1 MFSGFL
7 SVNVFAAEAPES
19 GVTLQS
25 TGYDLHPL
33 EGNMTMTMFTDHNNV
48 QWSAF
53 MPDAGNVYTFSNTA
67 YSAIDQLTF
76 SAVSGQSYGFDVLI
90 NQSLYDYYFVVTVF
104 ADNATNADFTFY
116 PNYLSCQTY
125 PCDVGSKWYA
135 FMDITTKHFDTAA
148 SRGYTIVGRL
158 NRTITSS
165 RITQIS
171 MSTRDSDLYYTVP
184 ANLRFKCNV
193 IEVPKNAVTS
203 ADIQS
208 IIGKIDEQTDVI
220 SGSIEDAAD
229 KIADQIEKQY
239 EYSVNDDLGVESII
253 NEHSGKMGVL
263 SFGSDVML
271 QFLNMFQSANVGTAE
286 LTLPGFNIKVENT
299 SYQVWEDHTFKFDQL
314 NSWVPGLMS
323 VIRMILPVFVWLMV
337 LRYCINVFEKNFLSN
352 GG

>member
-1 MFSGFL
+1 
-7 SVNVFAAEAPES
+7 
-19 GVTLQS
+19 
-25 TGYDLHPL
+25 
-33 EGNMTMTMFTDHNNV
+33 MTMFTDHNNV
-48 QWSAF
+48 QWSAV
-53 MPDAGNVYTFSNTA
+53 MPDSGNVYTFSNTA

-104 ADNATNADFTFY
+104 ADNATNVDFTFY
-116 PNYLSCQTY
+116 PNYMSCQTY

-135 FMDITTKHFDTAA
+135 FMEITTKHFDTAA
-148 SRGYTIVGRL
+148 SRGFTIVGRL

-203 ADIQS
+203 SDIQS

-229 KIADQIEKQY
+229 QIADQIEEQY
-239 EYSVNDDLGVESII
+239 SGDPASEFDIGDVIDQYND
-253 NEHSGKMGVL
+253 KMGVL

-271 QFLNMFQSANVGTAE
+271 QFLELFQSANVGSAE
-286 LTLPGFNIKVENT
+286 LTLPGFDITVQNVE
-299 SYQVWEDHTFKFDQL
+299 YQVWPDYSFNFNQIDV
-314 NSWVPGLMS
+314 WVPGLMS
-323 VIRMILPVFVWLMV
+323 IIRVILPTFVWLKV
-337 LRYCINVFEKNFLSN
+337 LGYCITVFERNFLSN
-352 GG
+352 NGG